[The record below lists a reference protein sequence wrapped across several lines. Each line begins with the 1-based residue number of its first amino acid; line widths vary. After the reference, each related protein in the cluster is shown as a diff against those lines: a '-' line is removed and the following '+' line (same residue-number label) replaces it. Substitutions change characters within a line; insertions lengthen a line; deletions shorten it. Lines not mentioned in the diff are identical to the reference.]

1 MSAILCWQLYSAC
14 MVIEFD
20 SVEQT
25 YILFIT
31 GANVRDHVGLTT
43 AHWIVLYYRKI
54 CMRVEPSWSYCS
66 WIYNYLCNQYIS
78 PLKLWVRIPIGVL
91 DTTLCDKV
99 C

>member
-1 MSAILCWQLYSAC
+1 

-20 SVEQT
+20 SIEQT

-54 CMRVEPSWSYCS
+54 YIRVEPS
-66 WIYNYLCNQYIS
+66 
-78 PLKLWVRIPIGVL
+78 
-91 DTTLCDKV
+91 
-99 C
+99 